1 MTLLPWEKNHC
12 RHKATH
18 GREKRHSGFTLLE
31 VLVSICILAI
41 GILAVG
47 SMQVMSIRGN
57 ANANQ
62 VTEASVWARDR
73 METLMAMAYTATS
86 TDPGLTEGTYQDTDS
101 PPGYTIDWEIT
112 DGCATG
118 CDTPQDTKLIEVTV
132 AHGNLRKDIVL
143 MDVKPLK

>member
-73 METLMAMAYTATS
+73 METLMAMAYTATN
-86 TDPGLTEGTYQDTDS
+86 TDAGLAENTYQDTD
-101 PPGYTIDWEIT
+101 PPTGYTISWEIS
-112 DGCATG
+112 DGCSG
-118 CDTPQDTKLIEVTV
+118 CDTPPNTKLIEVTV
-132 AHGNLRKDIVL
+132 AHDKLNKDIEL
-143 MDVKPLK
+143 MNVKPQK